1 MVIMT
6 LVFLHSKDLW
16 PCVPHLKQVT
26 LEGPVEAFEEA
37 VEVTGCFMRLWI
49 VGCLDGVVEM
59 EGLALVVGA
68 GVASLEAKYDL
79 DLEYLMSSFT

>member
-1 MVIMT
+1 MT

-26 LEGPVEAFEEA
+26 LEGPVEALEEA

-49 VGCLDGVVEM
+49 VGCLDGVEEVD
-59 EGLALVVGA
+59 GFTLVVG
-68 GVASLEAKYDL
+68 VVVVSLEAK
-79 DLEYLMSSFT
+79 